1 MTSSEQDRHRPSPD
15 HEDLQASG
23 DLQTRI
29 DAGGERFRTLPPPP
43 DPEQLSTTQDVS
55 PGPDPEGDR
64 NAENDWFLR
73 YGNG

>member
-1 MTSSEQDRHRPSPD
+1 MTSSEHDRQHRSPG
-15 HEDLQASG
+15 HE

-29 DAGGERFRTLPPPP
+29 DAGAERFRTLPPPP
-43 DPEQLSTTQDVS
+43 DAEDLTTAQAVE
-55 PGPDPEGDR
+55 PRPDPEGGR